1 MIQAETFV
9 GSLAIVM
16 AIAIGATAL
25 GPIQSMP
32 MLRLVRTVKDKFGDA
47 AARLF
52 LVVIAVLLLTAGVM
66 ILKDFRPKFAAPLS
80 EINGIDRDSTSE

>member
-16 AIAIGATAL
+16 AIAMGATAL
-25 GPIQSMP
+25 GPIQSVP
-32 MLRLVRTVKDKFGDA
+32 MLRLVRTVRDKFGES

-52 LVVIAVLLLTAGVM
+52 LVAIAALLLTSGVM

-80 EINGIDRDSTSE
+80 GTNGIDRKSTSE